1 MSEIYNYSSL
11 KPNQHTLSNCII
23 KSDNGK
29 MFINN
34 GSISSCFLQ
43 CEEGDEITATGTFN
57 TNAGAFYN
65 SSFAYISG
73 ISGSGTSLSI
83 TAPANSKYFRISCTN
98 TTNGLIINKV
108 KNSGYEDKDVKETLI
123 FDTSTN
129 ELATKDGCTINDSN
143 GTEYTVAGYSCLVD
157 YLEINASTTYH
168 FIGGSANLFLAYF
181 DSSKKYISGVKWSPG
196 EPITTS
202 PANASY
208 TKFGWKNTDGMK
220 MYKVELVN
228 AGATT
233 SYTITNNL
241 TNVTNSNS
249 NASVTDG
256 SSYSGSLTTK
266 PGYTLESVNIT
277 MGGSDITSSCYSDG
291 AINIPAVNGDIV
303 ITATAVKNETG
314 KTLTS
319 ITATYNQG
327 STTIYP
333 STSLDSLKTNLTVT
347 ANYSDDS
354 TSTISSSNYSLSG
367 TLNVGTS
374 IITVTY
380 SGKTTT
386 FNVTVSEEVTPT
398 VNIVLSSTS
407 LSVNESSSTIFT
419 VKLDKQPS
427 SNITVALS
435 VNNSNCT
442 INKSSLTFTSSNYSI
457 GQEITV
463 SGTHNSSSYS
473 NLNSTITL
481 SAAGL
486 TTKTVNVTIVNIDE
500 NPEIKT
506 SEDLSPI
513 EYVRQGVKT
522 LIFDSNSNF
531 NFIQTLKDYYVVV
544 ENGLFSPTPGVT
556 STYFIPINEGD
567 VIYFETNP
575 GNFPNHF
582 LAFYD
587 DNKAYLSGVSGNK
600 LNTTSLTVEAS
611 QKYFRVCY
619 STNNN
624 FKIYITKSNSLNP
637 SKGVYLDPNKII
649 YNGITLKDL
658 LNKYDY
664 SKNSKWHNKKWG
676 LIGDS
681 LTECNARTT
690 ANYHHFICN
699 QIHCKQCNVGC
710 SGYGFKEM
718 VAKVDLLDSD
728 IDFITIFGGIN
739 NYMGAKDKQE
749 LGNLT
754 DTSSSSTVT
763 GQLRK
768 LIEYVLNKFPYIP
781 IGFITPIPEKS
792 GNSISKTV
800 NTQGYTLEQLVD
812 RIKEVCSEYSI
823 PVLDL
828 YRNSGLR
835 PWNTD
840 VNLKYF
846 SSPLNRNGDGL
857 HPNQLGHE
865 LFLAP
870 KILKFIETL

>member
-11 KPNQHTLSNCII
+11 KPNQYSLSNYIVL
-23 KSDNGK
+23 STNGK
-29 MFINN
+29 IFANN
-34 GSISSCFLQ
+34 GSIVSCFLQ

-57 TNAGAFYN
+57 TNSGAFYD
-65 SSFAYISG
+65 SSFAYVTG
-73 ISGSGTSLSI
+73 IKGSGSSLSI

-98 TTNGLIINKV
+98 ATNGLIINKV
-108 KNSGYEDKDVKETLI
+108 KNSEYEDKDVKETLI
-123 FDTSTN
+123 FDSSTT
-129 ELATKDGCTINDSN
+129 ELETKNGCTINDSN
-143 GTEYTVAGYSCLVD
+143 GAEFTVAGYTCLVD

-181 DSSKKYISGVKWSPG
+181 DSSKSYISGVKWNPG

-208 TKFGWKNTDGMK
+208 TKFGWNNNDGMK
-220 MYKVELVN
+220 MYKIELVN
-228 AGATT
+228 PEATT

-249 NASVTDG
+249 NTSVTDG
-256 SSYSGSLTTK
+256 SSYSGNLTANS
-266 PGYTLESVNIT
+266 GYTLGSVNIT

-291 AINIPAVNGDIV
+291 TINIPTVNGDIV
-303 ITATAVKNETG
+303 ITATAVKNETE

-319 ITATYNQG
+319 ITATYNQS

-347 ANYSDDS
+347 ANYSDNS
-354 TSTISSSNYSLSG
+354 TSTIPSSSYTLSG
-367 TLNVGTS
+367 TLSVGTS

-386 FNVTVSEEVTPT
+386 FNVTVSEEVTST
-398 VNIVLSSTS
+398 VNIVLSSAS
-407 LSVNESSSTIFT
+407 LSVNESSSTTFT
-419 VKLDKQPS
+419 VKLDNQPS
-427 SNITVALS
+427 SDIAVTLS

-442 INKSSLTFTSSNYSI
+442 IDKSSLTFTSSNYSNE
-457 GQEITV
+457 QRITV
-463 SGTHNSSSYS
+463 SGTHNSNSYS

-481 SAAGL
+481 SATGL
-486 TTKTVNVTIVNIDE
+486 TTKTVNVTIINIDE
-500 NPEIKT
+500 KTETET
-506 SEDLSPI
+506 SEKLSPI

-522 LIFDSNSNF
+522 LVFDSKSNF
-531 NFIQTLKDYYVVV
+531 NFIHIFKNNFVNKD
-544 ENGLFSPTPGVT
+544 NGVISSNLATDVT
-556 STYFIPINEGD
+556 HFIPIDEGD
-567 VIYFETNP
+567 IIYFETEIGEFIP
-575 GNFPNHF
+575 HF
-582 LAFYD
+582 LTFYD
-587 DNKAYLSGVSGNK
+587 DNKTYLSGVAGNR
-600 LNTTSLTVEAS
+600 LSSISLTVESS
-611 QKYFRVCY
+611 QKYFRVSY
-619 STNNN
+619 YPNNG

-637 SKGVYLDPNKII
+637 SSGVYLDPNKII
-649 YNGITLKDL
+649 YNGITLNDL

-664 SKNSKWHNKKWG
+664 SKKSKWYNKKWG

-681 LTECNARTT
+681 ITECNFRTT

-699 QIHCKQCNVGC
+699 QIHCNQCNVGY
-710 SGYGFKEM
+710 SGYGYKEM
-718 VAKVDLLDSD
+718 VGRVDLLDSD
-728 IDFITIFGGIN
+728 VDFITIFGGIN

-828 YRNSGLR
+828 YRSSGLR
-835 PWNTD
+835 PWNTE
-840 VNLKYF
+840 VNAKYF
-846 SSPLNRNGDGL
+846 SCPQATTGDGL
-857 HPNQLGHE
+857 HPNQLAHE

>member
-11 KPNQHTLSNCII
+11 KPNQYSLSNYVIL
-23 KSDNGK
+23 SSNGK
-29 MFINN
+29 LFANN
-34 GSISSCFLQ
+34 GSIVSCFLQ
-43 CEEGDEITATGTFN
+43 CEEGDEITASGSFN
-57 TNAGAFYN
+57 TNSGAFYD
-65 SSFAYISG
+65 SSFAFVSG
-73 ISGSGTSLSI
+73 ITGRGTSLST
-83 TAPANSKYFRISCTN
+83 TAPSNSKYFRISCVN
-98 TTNGLIINKV
+98 STNGLIVNKT
-108 KNSGYEDKDVKETLI
+108 KNSIYEDKDIKETLI
-123 FDTSTN
+123 FDSSTTQL
-129 ELATKDGCTINDSN
+129 ETKNDCTINHND
-143 GTEYTVAGYSCLVD
+143 GTDYQVSGSTCLAD
-157 YLEINASTTYH
+157 YLEINANTTYH
-168 FIGGSANLFLAYF
+168 FIGGAANLFLAYF
-181 DSSKKYISGVKWSPG
+181 DSSKKYISGVNWSPG

-202 PANASY
+202 PSNASY
-208 TKFGWKNTDGMK
+208 TKFGWNNLGVK
-220 MYKVELVN
+220 MYKIELVDAN
-228 AGATT
+228 VTT

-249 NASVTDG
+249 DVSITDG
-256 SSYSGSLTTK
+256 SSYSGSLTANS
-266 PGYTLESVNIT
+266 GYTLENVTIT

-291 AINIPAVNGDIV
+291 TINIPTVNGDII
-303 ITATAVKNETG
+303 ITATAVETG
-314 KTLTS
+314 VEKTLTS

-327 STTIYP
+327 SATIYP

-347 ANYSDDS
+347 ATYSDNS
-354 TSTISSSNYSLSG
+354 TSTIPLSSYTLSG
-367 TLNVGTS
+367 TLNVGVST
-374 IITVTY
+374 ITVTY

-407 LSVNESSSTIFT
+407 LSVNESSNITFT
-419 VKLDKQPS
+419 VKLDNQPS
-427 SNITVALS
+427 SDIAVTLS

-442 INKSSLTFTSSNYSI
+442 IDKSSLTFTSSNYSNE
-457 GQEITV
+457 QRITV
-463 SGTHNSSSYS
+463 SGTHNSNSYS
-473 NLNSTITL
+473 NLNSAITL
-481 SAAGL
+481 SATGL

-500 NPEIKT
+500 KT
-506 SEDLSPI
+506 ENETLENLSPI
-513 EYVRQGVKT
+513 EYVRQGIKT

-531 NFIQTLKDYYVVV
+531 NFIHTFKDYYINKD
-544 ENGLFSPTPGVT
+544 NGLILSTPGVD
-556 STYFIPINEGD
+556 STHFIPIDEGD
-567 VIYFETNP
+567 IIYFET
-575 GNFPNHF
+575 GNGYFVNNF

-587 DNKAYLSGVSGNK
+587 DNKNYLSGVAGNR
-600 LNTTSLTVEAS
+600 LSSTSLTIGSS

-619 STNNN
+619 FATNG

-637 SKGVYLDPNKII
+637 SSGVYINPNKII
-649 YNGITLKDL
+649 YNGITLNDL

-664 SKNSKWHNKKWG
+664 SKKSKWYNKKWG

-681 LTECNARTT
+681 ITECNYRTT

-699 QIHCKQCNVGC
+699 QIHCNQCNVGY
-710 SGYGFKEM
+710 SGYGYKEM
-718 VAKVDLLDSD
+718 VGRVDSLDSD
-728 IDFITIFGGIN
+728 VDFITIFGGIN

-812 RIKEVCSEYSI
+812 RIKEVCNEYSI

-828 YRNSGLR
+828 YRSSGLR
-835 PWNTD
+835 PWNAE
-840 VNLKYF
+840 VNAKYF
-846 SSPLNRNGDGL
+846 SCPRATTGDGL
-857 HPNQLGHE
+857 HPNQLAHE